1 MEIHRFEKVW
11 VAASLLLIVGFVSTV
26 AYGAIGPGVSMV
38 DDRGGQIDPDKVD
51 QHPEFSDPGPR
62 AIENGQA
69 DVYVVAY
76 QFAFEPGSNEPIYV
90 PRGTEVTFHVTSQDV
105 VHGFS
110 VVGTN
115 VNTMVIPGQI
125 ATFTVEFDE
134 TGEHAVICH
143 EYCGAAHHT
152 MAGTIEV
159 VSQDRYAEIVAN
171 GSATTTTTAGTTTT
185 DDGNASDGTTTAN
198 TTTATGSSK
207 VAVATGVN

>member
-1 MEIHRFEKVW
+1 MEIHRFEKLW

-38 DDRGGQIDPDKVD
+38 DDRGGQIDPDEVD

-90 PRGTEVTFHVTSQDV
+90 PRGTEVTFHMTSRDV

-115 VNTMVIPGQI
+115 MNTMVIPGQI

-134 TGEHAVICH
+134 TGEYAVVCH

-152 MAGTIEV
+152 MAGTIQV

-171 GSATTTTTAGTTTT
+171 DGATTTTTAGDNTTTAGT
-185 DDGNASDGTTTAN
+185 TSTNDTTTAN
-198 TTTATGSSK
+198 GSNDI
-207 VAVATGVN
+207 AVATGVN